1 MFVCYLLKL
10 VDVRDDGFM
19 LKPMVMVVG
28 SPYKALIDWCYL
40 LTDETH
46 MFM

>member
-1 MFVCYLLKL
+1 MFVKIFNVLNKFVCYLLKL

-28 SPYKALIDWCYL
+28 SPYKTLID
-40 LTDETH
+40 
-46 MFM
+46 